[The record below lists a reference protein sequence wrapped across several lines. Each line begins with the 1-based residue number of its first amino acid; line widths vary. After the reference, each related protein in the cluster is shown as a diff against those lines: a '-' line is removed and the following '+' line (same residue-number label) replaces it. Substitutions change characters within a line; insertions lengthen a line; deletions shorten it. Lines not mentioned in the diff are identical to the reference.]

1 VRRKTL
7 VVVTSMLLAA
17 QLGSTLSAAEPSL
30 EQLNTV
36 AALLE
41 ENNVQGLRD
50 YLDLHPELAEGE
62 TTLAVLLRRFLVE
75 SVAAPYFD
83 FKPDLSDAVTNSQN
97 AAELDRPGE
106 PSY

>member
-1 VRRKTL
+1 
-7 VVVTSMLLAA
+7 MLLAA

-30 EQLNTV
+30 EQLNAV

-41 ENNVQGLRD
+41 ENDVQGLRD
-50 YLDLHPELAEGE
+50 YLDLHPELAEGD

-75 SVAAPYFD
+75 SATATYFD
-83 FKPDLSDAVTNSQN
+83 FRPDLSDAVTDSQN
-97 AAELDRPGE
+97 AAEPGG